1 MSTADSQLLLASAV
15 ATEDLPW
22 VRRIAANAT
31 ADAKV
36 RWGRL
41 LLVVMGSIGG
51 AVAVWYPQSV
61 LDLVTYAWAERVRRS
76 GRSRSWPCAGAGSTV
91 AGPWHRWRQAPLV
104 VSVWWFLDGG
114 PSGMWDI
121 HPATPGF
128 PISMSVAVL
137 VAAMTL
143 KPADEVVALFDRV
156 NSDGREE

>member
-1 MSTADSQLLLASAV
+1 MGGTGAAFGPVTILALCWRRFNCCAAAASMAAGTLV
-15 ATEDLPW
+15 A
-22 VRRIAANAT
+22 
-31 ADAKV
+31 
-36 RWGRL
+36 
-41 LLVVMGSIGG
+41 
-51 AVAVWYPQSV
+51 
-61 LDLVTYAWAERVRRS
+61 
-76 GRSRSWPCAGAGSTV
+76 
-91 AGPWHRWRQAPLV
+91 
-104 VSVWWFLDGG
+104 SVWWFLDGG